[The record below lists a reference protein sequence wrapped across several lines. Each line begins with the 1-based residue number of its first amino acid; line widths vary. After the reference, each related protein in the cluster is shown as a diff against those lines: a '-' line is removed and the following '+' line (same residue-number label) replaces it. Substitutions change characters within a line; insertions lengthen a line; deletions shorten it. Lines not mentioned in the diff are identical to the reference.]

1 MTKNRCVDNSCAT
14 PTVRTL
20 HTRTVCCSLPGRYS
34 SYVLS
39 AGEAAARYKAKVLV
53 HCYKAYSA
61 DTMLLAGLLIVLV
74 FVVTKVHAATCL
86 VSNQTMPY

>member
-1 MTKNRCVDNSCAT
+1 MHMYYIERSVN
-14 PTVRTL
+14 
-20 HTRTVCCSLPGRYS
+20 YI
-34 SYVLS
+34 
-39 AGEAAARYKAKVLV
+39 

-74 FVVTKVHAATCL
+74 FVVTKAHAAICV